1 MKKTIVV
8 ALGHEALGETL
19 PKQKEALKNAVKAIA
34 DLVEADYNVVVTHS
48 NGPQVSMIHTAMTE
62 LSKKYPEYT
71 VSPMSVCSAMSQGYI
86 GYDLQNTLRGELLE
100 RGIYKSVCTVL
111 TQVTVDAY
119 DDAFGQPNKEIG
131 RYMTQE
137 EAKLE
142 EEKNNYVTNVEGK
155 GYRRIVASPAP
166 IDIVEIDAIK
176 VLADAGQVV
185 IACGG
190 GGIPVMEQGSSLKGA
205 SAVIE
210 KDLASALL
218 AKQLKA
224 DELLILTAVEGVS
237 LNYRKENERVI
248 ESMTVKEALKYIEE
262 GQFEKN
268 TMLPKIQAACDFC
281 NSVTG
286 AKAVITSLANAKKA
300 VEGKCGTVICN

>member
-1 MKKTIVV
+1 MKKTIVI

-19 PKQKEALKNAVKAIA
+19 PKQKEALKNAVKAVA
-34 DLVEADYNVVVTHS
+34 DIVEADYNVVVTHS

-62 LSKKYPEYT
+62 LSKKHSEYT

-86 GYDLQNTLRGELLE
+86 GYDLQNTLRSELLD
-100 RGIYKSVCTVL
+100 RGIYKPVCTIL
-111 TQVTVDAY
+111 TQVIVDAY

-131 RYMTQE
+131 RYMTDE

-142 EEKNNYVTNVEGK
+142 EDKSNYVTKIEGK
-155 GYRRIVASPAP
+155 GYRRVVASPKP
-166 IDIVEIDAIK
+166 IDIVELDSIK
-176 VLADAGQVV
+176 LLSDSGQVV

-190 GGIPVMEQGSSLKGA
+190 GGIPVMEQLSSLKGA

-218 AKQLKA
+218 AKQIKA
-224 DELLILTAVEGVS
+224 DELLILSAANGVY
-237 LNYRKENERVI
+237 LNYGSENEKLI
-248 ESMTVKEALKYIEE
+248 DNMTTLEAEKYIDE

-268 TMLPKIQAACDFC
+268 TMLPKIEAACDFC
-281 NSVTG
+281 NAVSG
-286 AKAVITSLANAKKA
+286 SRAVITSMSNAKKA
-300 VEGKCGTVICN
+300 VEGKCGTVIHC

>member
-62 LSKKYPEYT
+62 LGKKYNEYT

-86 GYDLQNTLRGELLE
+86 GYDLQNTLRSELLE

-111 TQVTVDAY
+111 TQVSVDAY
-119 DDAFGQPNKEIG
+119 DDAFGKPDKEIG
-131 RYMTQE
+131 RFMTEE
-137 EAKLE
+137 EAKIE
-142 EEKNNYVTNVEGK
+142 EEKNNYVTKVEEK
-155 GYRRIVASPAP
+155 GYRRIVASPKP
-166 IDIVEIDAIK
+166 IDIIEIDAIK
-176 VLADAGQVV
+176 VLAAAGQVV

-190 GGIPVMEQGSSLKGA
+190 GGIPVIEQGSSLKGA

-210 KDLASALL
+210 KDLAAALL

-224 DELLILTAVEGVS
+224 DELLILTAAEGVS
-237 LNYRKENERVI
+237 LNYHTDKEKLI
-248 ESMTVKEALKYIEE
+248 DSMTTEQAREYIKE

-268 TMLPKIQAACDFC
+268 TMLPKVEAACDFC
-281 NSVTG
+281 DATTG
-286 AKAVITSLANAKKA
+286 TKAVIASLSDAKKA
-300 VEGKCGTVICN
+300 ATGKCGTVITK

>member
-19 PKQKEALKNAVKAIA
+19 PKQKASLKNAVKAIA
-34 DLVEADYNVVVTHS
+34 DLVELDYNVVVTHS

-62 LSKKYPEYT
+62 LSKRHSEYT

-86 GYDLQNTLRGELLE
+86 GYDLQNTLRSELLE
-100 RGIYKSVCTVL
+100 RGIYKSVCTIL
-111 TQVTVDAY
+111 TQVSVDAY
-119 DDAFGQPNKEIG
+119 DDAFGNPDKEIG
-131 RYMTQE
+131 RFMTKE
-137 EAKLE
+137 EADE
-142 EEKNNYVTNVEGK
+142 ELDKNNYVTNVEGK
-155 GYRRIVASPAP
+155 GYRRIVASPKP

-176 VLADAGQVV
+176 VLAASGQVV

-190 GGIPVMEQGSSLKGA
+190 GGIPVIEQESALKGA

-224 DELLILTAVEGVS
+224 DELMILTSVDNVS
-237 LNYRKENERVI
+237 LNYNKENEQAI
-248 ESMTVKEALKYIEE
+248 DKMTTKEAEQYISDK
-262 GQFEKN
+262 QFEKN
-268 TMLPKIQAACDFC
+268 TMLPKIEAACDFC
-281 NSVTG
+281 NALTG
-286 AKAVITSLANAKKA
+286 TKAIITSLRNAKRA
-300 VEGKCGTVICN
+300 AEGKAGTVITQ